1 MKRLLLIPLTC
12 LLATLFFVACG
23 SDEPEIAPT
32 VEYLTLRSTSVAE
45 GQEVYAEDI
54 NVITCK
60 FSGVITI
67 KNTANITL
75 NGSKVT
81 ARNNTT
87 SKMDIDIPVC
97 LEPGMSYK
105 LVIAEGSLC
114 DANNANK
121 INKEFTLNF
130 TTKKAM
136 EEPEPSDDPNVAIR
150 MARAMGW
157 GWNLGNHFD
166 TGANSDAQ
174 GNPIDFEKPKWG
186 YWDGAKP
193 TETLYKNLARMGVKT
208 VRIPVTW
215 GVYQANDG
223 NYTIDAGYMA
233 EVEQNVKWALN
244 AGQYVVLN
252 THHDEYWQDII
263 SAVKDNKK
271 NATIED
277 RLTKTWTQIAN
288 HFKNYDD
295 HLIFETMNE
304 IHDESWGWKE
314 GYNYTPVYTM
324 MNEWNKVCVDA
335 IRATGGNNA
344 SRWIGI
350 PGFCANPSFTVGKV
364 KIPNNDKR
372 IMVAVHCYDPF
383 NFCTEG
389 KVQQWGHK
397 YRGNDSDEK
406 QIRELFDKLYAEY
419 IAKEIPCYM
428 GEYGVVTRSSS
439 SYEKYRQYYL
449 EYFTR
454 CAYLHGIPTMLWDNN
469 NNNPNGEMFYFFDHN
484 DGTCHNES
492 LVKMMIKACTSS
504 DVNYTLQSIY
514 DNAK

>member
-1 MKRLLLIPLTC
+1 MKRLLFISLTI
-12 LLATLFFVACG
+12 LLAGLLFMACG
-23 SDEPEIAPT
+23 SDEPEVAPQQ
-32 VEYLTLRSTSVAE
+32 EYITLRSTSIAE
-45 GQEVYAEDI
+45 GEEVYAEDV

-60 FSGVITI
+60 FSALIQI
-67 KNTANITL
+67 NNNANITL
-75 NGSKVT
+75 NGNKLT
-81 ARNNTT
+81 AKNNDN
-87 SKMDIDIPVC
+87 SKMDIDIPVS
-97 LEPGMSYK
+97 LEPGTSYK

-114 DANNANK
+114 DANNAK
-121 INKEFTLNF
+121 RVNKEVTLNF
-130 TTKKAM
+130 STKKSA
-136 EEPEPSDDPNVAIR
+136 ENPEDCDDPNIAIR

-166 TGANSDAQ
+166 TGANSDAN
-174 GNPIDFEKPKWG
+174 GNPIDFQKPKWG

-223 NYTIDAGYMA
+223 QYTINANYMA
-233 EVEQNVKWALN
+233 EVEQNVRWALD

-263 SAVKDNKK
+263 TAVSNKSR
-271 NATIED
+271 NTTIED

-288 HFKNYDD
+288 HFKDYGD

-304 IHDESWGWKE
+304 IHDEKWGWKP
-314 GYNYTPVYTM
+314 GYNYSPVYTL

-344 SRWIGI
+344 TRWIGI

-364 KIPNNDKR
+364 TIPNNDKH

-383 NFCTEG
+383 DFCTEG
-389 KVQQWGHK
+389 KVQKWGHK
-397 YRGNDSDEK
+397 YKGNDSDEK
-406 QIRELFDKLYAEY
+406 QIRDIFDKLHKEY

-428 GEYGVVTRSSS
+428 GEYGVVTRKSSAN
-439 SYEKYRQYYL
+439 EKYRQYYL

-454 CAYLHGIPTMLWDNN
+454 CAYLNGIPMMLWDNN
-469 NNNPNGEMFYFFDHN
+469 NNNSDGEMFYFFDHN
-484 DGTCHNES
+484 DGTCHYES
-492 LVKMMIKACTSS
+492 LVRTMIKAATSS
-504 DVNYTLQSIY
+504 DANYTLQSIY
-514 DNAK
+514 DKAE